1 MMDRFKSKFF
11 VLIFR
16 NQDLDLFFKR
26 KDYKNACILAL
37 ELDQPF
43 KILNILKSISSD
55 QFGTGSAGLD
65 EYFLSMELDSLTRI
79 LKYLL
84 DWNTSLKNVKVV
96 SNLLNLILTGIPS
109 EKLLEIKDIKKIME
123 GLVVYSK
130 GHFDKVGDME
140 RNAMLVD
147 YTLERM
153 DGVVLR

>member
-1 MMDRFKSKFF
+1 MF
-11 VLIFR
+11 VR
-16 NQDLDLFFKR
+16 R

-43 KILNILKSISSD
+43 KILNILKSIATNGPES
-55 QFGTGSAGLD
+55 GTGSVGLD
-65 EYFLSMELDSLTRI
+65 EYFTNLEQDSLSRI

-96 SNLLNLILTGIPS
+96 SNLLNLLLTRIPS
-109 EKLLEIKDIKKIME
+109 EKLLEIKDIKKILE

-130 GHFDKVGDME
+130 GHFEKMCDME
-140 RNAMLVD
+140 RDGMLVD

-153 DGVVLR
+153 DGVLLR